1 MSTDLTTRPR
11 RVTVF
16 DLETYVQLL
25 GDKRDKTDNSPF
37 NKSNKCVGVWWL
49 VIEDGEI
56 GKVRRSV
63 WNHDEQDKPDSREAF
78 QQALDSADLIVA
90 HNAKFDVIWLL
101 EMGFKIPEKIWCT
114 MIGEY
119 IFSRSQRILLSLKET
134 AERRD
139 VTRKKSDLVDKM
151 FKEGIGF
158 EKMPLDIVDE
168 YAAADVQSCA
178 EIYLQQISDLQQP
191 ENSGLKPVFTLM
203 NQNLEFLSEIERNGV
218 AIDRAALEVVEKD
231 FTEERDQLIERLKE
245 IAAEVLGDRPFNL
258 NSGPDQ
264 TAIVYGREVVD
275 RKLHARMFNIGVGS
289 NGKKLPIPRMK
300 TSEFNAAVRGT
311 TVVLK
316 RTIAECCP
324 SCNGSGRQYRVTKK
338 GEPYKNQPRCKTCEG
353 SGAIYLDTGTTAG
366 LRLVPKDPTY
376 ASINGFKVDKD
387 IIKKLISQARLKNNL
402 LAVEYLEKM
411 SRLNAV
417 NTYINSF
424 INGIKTWTREDG
436 ILHPNFNQTVA
447 RTARLSS
454 TNPNFQ
460 NQPKS
465 NKFPVRKCVVSRFE
479 NGQVCEIDFSGLE
492 FRVAGQLSQDRQ
504 IMDDISSGKD
514 VHKQTATII
523 NQIPEERVTKQ
534 LRSEAKAYTFAPL
547 YGGMGLAEEA
557 HIRAYFQ
564 EYFNIYKGLKVWHR
578 SLMDG
583 VLQDGLVRTPS
594 GREFFFPNVKRQKN
608 GRVTNATSIVNYP
621 VQSFATGDIVPLSCI
636 RALRY
641 FREHNLKSKLI
652 LTVHDSIVVDVFPDE
667 MGKVKEGLTWAM
679 EGVHSEIK
687 ERFDYTFTI
696 PLDTEI
702 EAGKNWMEMVEI
714 D

>member
-1 MSTDLTTRPR
+1 MSADLTNFFRPR
-11 RVTVF
+11 RVLVF
-16 DLETYVQLL
+16 DLETYVQFLM
-25 GDKRDKTDNSPF
+25 GKTDNSPF
-37 NKSNKCVGVWWL
+37 NQSNKCVGVWWL
-49 VIEDGEI
+49 VIENGEI
-56 GKVRRSV
+56 GKVHRSV

-101 EMGFKIPEKIWCT
+101 EMGFKIPEQIWCT

-119 IFSRSQRILLSLKET
+119 IYSRAQRIPLSLKET

-218 AIDRAALEVVEKD
+218 AIDIDALEVVEKD

-245 IAAEVLGDRPFNL
+245 IASEVLGDRPFNL

-289 NGKKLPIPRMK
+289 NGKPLPIPRMK

-311 TVVLK
+311 TKVLK

-376 ASINGFKVDKD
+376 ASINGFKVDKH

-547 YGGMGLAEEA
+547 YGGMGMAEEA
-557 HIRAYFQ
+557 HIRVYFQ

-594 GREFFFPNVKRQKN
+594 GREFFFPNTKRLKN
-608 GRVTNATSIVNYP
+608 GRVTNATAIVNYP

-641 FREHNLKSKLI
+641 FREHNLQSKII
-652 LTVHDSIVVDVFPDE
+652 LTVHDSIVVDVCPDE

-696 PLDTEI
+696 PLNTEI

>member
-1 MSTDLTTRPR
+1 MTTDLTTRPR

-16 DLETYVQLL
+16 DLETYVQFLV
-25 GDKRDKTDNSPF
+25 GKTDNSPF

-56 GKVRRSV
+56 GKVHRSV

-78 QQALDSADLIVA
+78 QQALDSSDLIVA

-101 EMGFKIPEKIWCT
+101 EMGFTIPENIWCT

-119 IFSRSQRILLSLKET
+119 IFSRAQRIPLSLKET

-178 EIYLQQISDLQQP
+178 EIYLQQISDLEQP
-191 ENSGLKPVFTLM
+191 ENSGLKPVFILM

-218 AIDRAALEVVEKD
+218 AIDMEALEVVEKD
-231 FTEERDQLIERLKE
+231 FTEERDQLIDRLKE
-245 IAAEVLGDRPFNL
+245 IASEVLGDRPFNL

-275 RKLHARMFNIGVGS
+275 RNLHARMFNIGVGS
-289 NGKKLPIPRMK
+289 NGKPLPTPRMK

-324 SCNGSGRQYRVTKK
+324 SCNGSGRQYKVTKK

-353 SGAIYLDTGTTAG
+353 SGAIYLDTGETAG

-376 ASINGFKVDKD
+376 ASINGFKVDKH

-479 NGQVCEIDFSGLE
+479 NGKVCEIDFSGLE

-504 IMDDISSGKD
+504 IIDDISSGKD

-534 LRSEAKAYTFAPL
+534 LRSEAKAFTFAPL
-547 YGGMGLAEEA
+547 YGGMGMAEEP

-564 EYFNIYKGLKVWHR
+564 EYFNIYKGLKVWHS

-583 VLQDGLVRTPS
+583 VLQDGLVKTPS
-594 GREFFFPNVKRQKN
+594 GREFFFPNTKRLKN
-608 GRVTNATSIVNYP
+608 GRVTNATAIVNYP

-641 FREHNLKSKLI
+641 FREHNLNSKII

-667 MGKVKEGLTWAM
+667 MSKVKEGLTWAM